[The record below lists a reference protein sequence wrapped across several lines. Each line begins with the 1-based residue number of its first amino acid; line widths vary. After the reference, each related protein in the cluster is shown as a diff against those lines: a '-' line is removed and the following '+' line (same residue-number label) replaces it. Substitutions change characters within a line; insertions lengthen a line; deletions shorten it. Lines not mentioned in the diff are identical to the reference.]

1 MNAGDQLIRWS
12 TTLAVIGVA
21 GLFDE
26 FDVSGKV
33 LHAATADLR
42 PAR

>member
-12 TTLAVIGVA
+12 TTLAVIGVV
-21 GLFDE
+21 GLFEE

-33 LHAATADLR
+33 LHAAPADLR